1 MAALASPLASKKP
14 FLVPAA
20 APVTP
25 GRPSQYRAWWPWSP
39 LADSRGEGAPVPT
52 GPKSPSL
59 LCGTRV
65 LELCPARPS
74 SQPSR
79 PLAGRGD
86 RQSGERGAA
95 LTHPRPPPW
104 GGFSGEEIPA
114 PSSPQAAPHLR
125 EHLHPAVCPVGPRT
139 ALLREAVCQPAQRRP
154 QRHLPPTQNPEG
166 ERPPCSWASGTGCS
180 VHTAG
185 LLTSGPRCTAG
196 HLSALPPD
204 DAHPWTLLPS
214 VPGPSVSRPPP
225 PTYAFEA
232 KAVPLLGHTSS
243 FSSGDR
249 RALAGMT
256 HPAHL

>member
-1 MAALASPLASKKP
+1 MAALASPLASRKP

-86 RQSGERGAA
+86 RQSGEQGAA

-104 GGFSGEEIPA
+104 GGFSGEAIPA
-114 PSSPQAAPHLR
+114 PSSPK
-125 EHLHPAVCPVGPRT
+125 LHPAQGSICIPPCVQWGRGRRFSGRLSANRPSVAPRGTCPPPRT
-139 ALLREAVCQPAQRRP
+139 PKANVRPAHGP
-154 QRHLPPTQNPEG
+154 AAPAAPSTPLA
-166 ERPPCSWASGTGCS
+166 CSRQ
-180 VHTAG
+180 G
-185 LLTSGPRCTAG
+185 LGCTAG

-204 DAHPWTLLPS
+204 DALPWTLLPS